1 MGGEE
6 FFSHLAENR
15 VKLLESLFLSQLLGL
30 ALEVCFDVW
39 LLVPLKSA
47 AKLSFEI
54 LSVCCPWEFKKTPSG
69 VVTGSDE

>member
-6 FFSHLAENR
+6 FFSHLGENR
-15 VKLLESLFLSQLLGL
+15 AKLLESLFLSRVLRP

-39 LLVPLKSA
+39 LLVPSISA

-54 LSVCCPWEFKKTPSG
+54 LSVICPWEFKRKSR
-69 VVTGSDE
+69 DRK